1 MDDNRFLKIGVG
13 IIIVF
18 LSGFFL
24 KLAKPVLVP
33 FLMALFL
40 SFALTPVLD
49 FLISRKIP
57 KSAALVGILLFTF
70 LIMYLIGV
78 LFYSS
83 GKTLAAELPSYNDM
97 LKSALETVDQSIHN
111 ARLKADLMTW
121 IRGLNADKV
130 GALILSAFGPFFSFM
145 GELLLVLV
153 FMIFILAGRG
163 RLEKKIVKAL
173 SPEGASTV
181 SRTVHRIDHQIQ
193 RYLAVQTLINL
204 CLGILVTVITA
215 LFGLPFPL
223 VFGVLTFVFQ
233 YIPNLG
239 SVVVTALPVLLAAF
253 YFPTYGPAVALLII
267 LGIVHFVLGNFFGPR
282 LMGKG
287 LGLSP
292 LLVFFSL
299 LFGAW
304 LWGVEGMIL
313 AVPILAV
320 FKIIFSNIPS
330 LQILEAMMDI

>member
-13 IIIVF
+13 VIAAF
-18 LSGFFL
+18 LFGSFL

-33 FLMALFL
+33 FLMALLL

-49 FLISRKIP
+49 FLVRRKIP
-57 KSAALVGILLFTF
+57 KSVALVGIVLCTF
-70 LIMYLIGV
+70 LVMYMIGV

-83 GKTLAAELPSYNDM
+83 GKAMAAELPSYDDM
-97 LKSALETVDQSIHN
+97 LKSALERVDHSIHN
-111 ARLKADLMTW
+111 VRLKADLMTW
-121 IRGLNADKV
+121 IQGLNADKV
-130 GALILSAFGPFFSFM
+130 RALILSAMGQFFSFLE
-145 GELLLVLV
+145 ELLLILV
-153 FMIFILAGRG
+153 FTIFILAERG

-173 SPEGASTV
+173 SPERASKV
-181 SRTVHRIDHQIQ
+181 SRTVLRIDHQIQ
-193 RYLAVQTLINL
+193 KYLAVQTLINL
-204 CLGILVTVITA
+204 CLGILVTVITT

-223 VFGVLTFVFQ
+223 VFGVLTFIFQ

-253 YFPTYGPAVALLII
+253 YFPTLGQAVALLII
-267 LGIVHFVLGNFFGPR
+267 LGLVHFVLGNFFGPR

-304 LWGVEGMIL
+304 LWGIEGMIL
-313 AVPILAV
+313 AVPVLAV
-320 FKIIFSNIPS
+320 FKIVFGNIPS
-330 LQILEAMMDI
+330 LQIVEEMMDI

>member
-1 MDDNRFLKIGVG
+1 VDDNRFLKIGVG
-13 IIIVF
+13 VIAVF
-18 LSGFFL
+18 LFGFFL

-33 FLMALFL
+33 FLMALLL

-49 FLISRKIP
+49 FLVRRKIP
-57 KSAALVGILLFTF
+57 KSVALVGILLFTF
-70 LIMYLIGV
+70 LVMYLIGV

-83 GKTLAAELPSYNDM
+83 GKTLAAELPSYDDM
-97 LKSALETVDQSIHN
+97 LKSTLERIDHSIHN
-111 ARLKADLMTW
+111 VRLKADLMTW
-121 IRGLNADKV
+121 IQGLNADKV
-130 GALILSAFGPFFSFM
+130 RAVILSALGTFFSFM
-145 GELLLVLV
+145 EELLLILV
-153 FMIFILAGRG
+153 FTIFILAERG
-163 RLEKKIVKAL
+163 RLETKIVKAL
-173 SPEGASTV
+173 SPERASAV
-181 SRTVHRIDHQIQ
+181 SRTVLRIDRQIQ
-193 RYLAVQTLINL
+193 KYLAVQTLINL
-204 CLGILVTVITA
+204 CLGILVTVITT

-223 VFGVLTFVFQ
+223 VFGVLTFIFQ

-253 YFPTYGPAVALLII
+253 YFPTLGKAVALLFI
-267 LGIVHFVLGNFFGPR
+267 LGIVHFVLGNIFGPR

-299 LFGAW
+299 IFGAW
-304 LWGVEGMIL
+304 LWGIEGMIL

-330 LQILEAMMDI
+330 LRFLEDLMDM

>member
-1 MDDNRFLKIGVG
+1 MVDNKFLKIGLGV
-13 IIIVF
+13 IIVF
-18 LSGFFL
+18 MTGFFL

-33 FLMALFL
+33 FLLALLL
-40 SFALTPVLD
+40 SFALTPILD
-49 FLISRKIP
+49 FLVRRKIP
-57 KSAALVGILLFTF
+57 KSVALAGILLLTF
-70 LIMYLIGV
+70 LIISLIGV

-83 GKTLAAELPSYNDM
+83 GKTLAAELPSYDDM
-97 LKSALETVDQSIHN
+97 LKSALERVDHSIQN
-111 ARLKADLMTW
+111 ARLKADLIIW
-121 IRGLNADKV
+121 IQSLNADKV
-130 GALILSAFGPFFSFM
+130 RSLILSALGPFLAFT
-145 GELLLVLV
+145 EEILLILV
-153 FMIFILAGRG
+153 FMIFILAERG
-163 RLEKKIVKAL
+163 RLETKIVKAL
-173 SPEGASTV
+173 SPERASAV
-181 SRTVHRIDHQIQ
+181 SRTVLRIDHQIQ

-204 CLGILVTVITA
+204 CLGMLVTVITT

-223 VFGVLTFVFQ
+223 VFGVLTFIFQ

-253 YFPTYGPAVALLII
+253 YFPTLGKAVALLFI
-267 LGIVHFVLGNFFGPR
+267 LGLVHFVLGNIFGPR

-320 FKIIFSNIPS
+320 FKIIFGNIPS